1 MKELVSILTPTFNAE
16 KYIRATIE
24 SVQNQSYQHWE
35 MILIDD
41 ASRDHT
47 VSIIEEFAQND
58 SRIKLFKL
66 SENSGNGFARNAA
79 LEQATGKYISYLDAD
94 DLWFPEKLEKQIQ
107 FLKTNNLH
115 FTFSFYDSIDEE
127 GNNLNRRVES
137 PNPLTYKQ
145 LFFCNYVGNLTT
157 IYDVDY
163 FGKIILENT
172 QKRQDWRIWLTIL
185 KQIKIAK
192 PVPEPLAF
200 YRIRK
205 DSVSSSKFKLI
216 KHNFGVYRQFHGYNF
231 VFSVLLM
238 IRFLYTQLIIKTKF
252 IKKISRSKFGTS
264 SF

>member
-1 MKELVSILTPTFNAE
+1 MSELVSIIVPTFNTE
-16 KYIRATIE
+16 KFIRQTIE
-24 SVQNQSYQHWE
+24 SVQNQTYINWE
-35 MILIDD
+35 MILADD
-41 ASRDHT
+41 ASTDNT
-47 VSIIEEFAQND
+47 VRIIEEFAQKDN
-58 SRIKLFKL
+58 RIKLFKL
-66 SENSGNGFARNAA
+66 PENRGNGFARNAA
-79 LEQATGKYISYLDAD
+79 LEKATGKYIAYLDAD

-127 GNNLNRRVES
+127 GNDLNRRVES

-145 LFFCNYVGNLTT
+145 LFFCNYVGNLTA
-157 IYDVDY
+157 IYDADY
-163 FGKIILENT
+163 FGKIILETT

-185 KQIKIAK
+185 RKIKIAK
-192 PVPEPLAF
+192 PVPEPLSY

-238 IRFLYTQLIIKTKF
+238 IRFLYTQLIVKKRY
-252 IKKISRSKFGTS
+252 IKKI
-264 SF
+264 

>member
-1 MKELVSILTPTFNAE
+1 MNELVSIIVPTYNTE
-16 KYIRATIE
+16 KFIRQTIE
-24 SVQNQSYQHWE
+24 SVQNQTYSNWE
-35 MILIDD
+35 MILADD
-41 ASRDHT
+41 ASTDKT
-47 VSIIEEFAQND
+47 LAIIEEFAKND
-58 SRIKLFKL
+58 NRIKLFKL
-66 SENSGNGFARNAA
+66 PENRGNGFARNTA
-79 LEQATGKYISYLDAD
+79 LEKATGKYIAYLDAD

-137 PNPLTYKQ
+137 PNPLTYKE
-145 LFFCNYVGNLTT
+145 LFFCNYVGNLTA
-157 IYDVDY
+157 IYDADY
-163 FGKIILENT
+163 FGKIILETT

-192 PVPEPLAF
+192 PVAEPLAF

-216 KHNFGVYRQFHGYNF
+216 KHNFGVYREFHRYNL

-238 IRFLYTQLIIKTKF
+238 MRFLFTQLIIKTKY
-252 IKKISRSKFGTS
+252 IKKV
-264 SF
+264 